1 MSNQRHRD
9 SAARLCSLCPSRQLT
24 IALDYDDTYT
34 EDPAFWA
41 AVVDVSRKFGHRFI
55 CVTAR
60 RKTFDNMK
68 ELRETL
74 PHGVEAHFSYDEPKA
89 DYAKRHGIA
98 VDIWIDDRPG
108 WIVGVT

>member
-1 MSNQRHRD
+1 MKDADAN
-9 SAARLCSLCPSRQLT
+9 SAPMLCSLSPSRQLT